1 MSQPHLQTRDATEMD
16 QIMDGAPV
24 AKLQASDF
32 PCCCCC
38 CCCCDA
44 GDTQTASV
52 TGKGAERGSGCETH
66 SRLAE
71 VDVDLHGLK
80 GFLLKQ
86 LSGFRWLASFIRGKS
101 NTGCFRLTSRGGGG
115 GAGGGFVFRPD
126 NAPCHVKNL
135 TFYCGEKDKHLC
147 ENAAV
152 RAGDLGCAPAG
163 CSLSGALICVCRG

>member
-1 MSQPHLQTRDATEMD
+1 MD

-24 AKLQASDF
+24 ATLQASDF
-32 PCCCCC
+32 PCC

-86 LSGFRWLASFIRGKS
+86 LSGFRWLASFIRRKS

-115 GAGGGFVFRPD
+115 GFVFRPD
-126 NAPCHVKNL
+126 NAPCLVKNL
-135 TFYCGEKDKHLC
+135 TFYCGKRQTL
-147 ENAAV
+147 V
-152 RAGDLGCAPAG
+152 REH
-163 CSLSGALICVCRG
+163 SGASW